1 MHFAPKSP
9 LFGAERVLEG
19 NFATEMALFGA
30 ELVLGVP
37 GTPGAEAGEQAAVL
51 FVAGFLLILQ
61 VMIGLVKNSLRR
73 RALKGVKLFG
83 GCRQIFPKIGAI
95 GRVGVLCKVESMADV
110 QAFEELVQFMSG
122 CRQLTSTADVSGAKF
137 TGTVMEGKKCFKESA
152 SREAFVEFCK
162 GAGFNFL
169 PKGGTDWKGVPDP
182 AFVKCPAK
190 GEYDLLVCLNPAE
203 DFTLEYL
210 AMSYPS
216 RFTTGVRTGGKVPY
230 SLVLEPGEG
239 SLTFKE
245 YVEKLL
251 QYLVNMQQ

>member
-1 MHFAPKSP
+1 MHLAPKSP
-9 LFGAERVLEG
+9 LF
-19 NFATEMALFGA
+19 M
-30 ELVLGVP
+30 
-37 GTPGAEAGEQAAVL
+37 
-51 FVAGFLLILQ
+51 AGFLLFLR
-61 VMIGLVKNSLRR
+61 VMIGFVKNSLRR

-95 GRVGVLCKVESMADV
+95 DRVGVLCKVESMADV

-122 CRQLTSTADVSGAKF
+122 CRQLTSTADVSGAALSSATDGSGAALSSVADVSGAKF
-137 TGTVMEGKKCFKESA
+137 TGTVMEGKKCFKESG

-182 AFVKCPAK
+182 AFVKCPAE
-190 GEYDLLVCLNPAE
+190 GEYDLLICLNPAE

-216 RFTTGVRTGGKVPY
+216 LFTTGVRTGGKVPY